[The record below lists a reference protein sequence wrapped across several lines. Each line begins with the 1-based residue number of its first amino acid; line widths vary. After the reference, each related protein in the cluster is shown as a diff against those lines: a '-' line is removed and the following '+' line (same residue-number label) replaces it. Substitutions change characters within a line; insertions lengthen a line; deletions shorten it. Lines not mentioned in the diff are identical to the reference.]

1 MVKANIK
8 WCKPSVADI
17 KKKYDS
23 LPSDWET
30 RYA

>member
-8 WCKPSVADI
+8 WCKPSAADI

-23 LPSDWET
+23 LSDWET